1 MRPVLLV
8 PGIGNSG
15 PDHWQ
20 SLWQVKHRDVGR
32 VIQRDWD
39 HPVRDVWVEALD
51 KAVGQTAAP
60 PILVAHSLGC
70 LTVAHWAARSDRP
83 FYAALLVAVPDPGG
97 SAFPKAASGFAT
109 VPPALREYRVTVV
122 SSDDDPYA
130 TTTYT
135 EEQVAAWGAKHVR
148 LSQRGHINAAS
159 GLGDWADGWAIVSHW
174 RNERGRRN
182 HACASA

>member
-15 PDHWQ
+15 PGHWQ
-20 SLWQVKHRDVGR
+20 SPWQTKHSDIGR

-39 HPVRDVWVEALD
+39 HPVCDEWVETLD
-51 KAVGQTAAP
+51 QAVARAAAP

-70 LTVAHWAARSDRP
+70 LTVAHWAARSNRP
-83 FYAALLVAVPDPGG
+83 FFAVLLVAVPDPSGP
-97 SAFPKAASGFAT
+97 AFPKVAPGFAT
-109 VPPALREYRVTVV
+109 APLALHKYRVTVV
-122 SSDDDPYA
+122 SSDDDSYA

-135 EEQVAAWGAKHVR
+135 EEQVAALGAEHVR

-159 GLGDWADGWAIVSHW
+159 GLGDWADGWAVVEHW
-174 RNERGRRN
+174 RNE
-182 HACASA
+182 

>member
-15 PDHWQ
+15 PGHWQ
-20 SLWQVKHRDVGR
+20 SLWQANHSDVGR

-39 HPVRDVWVEALD
+39 HPVCDDWVETLD
-51 KAVGQTAAP
+51 QAVGQAVAP

-70 LTVAHWAARSDRP
+70 LAVAHWAARSERP
-83 FYAALLVAVPDPGG
+83 CFALLLVAVPDPSG
-97 SAFPKAASGFAT
+97 SAFPKVAIGFAT
-109 VPPALREYRVTVV
+109 VPLALREYRVTVV
-122 SSDDDPYA
+122 SSDDDSYA

-135 EEQVAAWGAKHVR
+135 EGQVAAWGAEHVR

-159 GLGDWADGWAIVSHW
+159 GLGDWADGWAIVNRW
-174 RNERGRRN
+174 RKE
-182 HACASA
+182 

>member
-39 HPVRDVWVEALD
+39 HPVCDVWVEALD

-97 SAFPKAASGFAT
+97 SAYPKAASGFAT

-135 EEQVAAWGAKHVR
+135 EEQVAAWGAEHVR
-148 LSQRGHINAAS
+148 LSQRGHINAVS

-182 HACASA
+182 HACAPA